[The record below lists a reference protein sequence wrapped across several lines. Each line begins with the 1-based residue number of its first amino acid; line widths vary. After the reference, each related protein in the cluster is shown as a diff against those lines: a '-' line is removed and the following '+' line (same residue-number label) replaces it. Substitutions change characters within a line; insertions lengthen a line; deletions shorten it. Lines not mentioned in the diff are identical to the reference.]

1 VRAYGFHGL
10 VGREATL
17 RHASAAHP
25 AALARKLRDGLAS
38 CELSDELAAALGGG
52 GASPYIEFVR
62 LTPGAAAWAAE
73 ASRAGIVAY
82 LEAEFADGAGFHA
95 AVVWRD
101 GKIVYG
107 PTSSEDREAVNAA
120 LRLLGAGAAGA
131 SDELASVGLLD
142 R

>member
-1 VRAYGFHGL
+1 M
-10 VGREATL
+10 
-17 RHASAAHP
+17 RHAAAEH
-25 AALARKLRDGLAS
+25 
-38 CELSDELAAALGGG
+38 AAALIQTLRFGLAYSELTDDLLGSLGRG

-73 ASRAGIVAY
+73 ASRSGVCAY
-82 LEAEFADGAGFHA
+82 VEAEFADGAGFHA

-107 PTSSEDREAVNAA
+107 PTSSEEREPVNAA
-120 LRLLGAGAAGA
+120 LRLLGVAPDGG
-131 SDELASVGLLD
+131 SDELSTVGLLD

>member
-10 VGREATL
+10 VAREATL
-17 RHASAAHP
+17 RQASAAHP
-25 AALARKLRDGLAS
+25 AAPPRKLRFGLAYA
-38 CELSDELAAALGGG
+38 ELGDEGG

-62 LTPGAAAWAAE
+62 LTPAAAAWAAE
-73 ASRAGIVAY
+73 ASHAGVVAY
-82 LEAEFADGAGFHA
+82 LEAEVADGAGFHA

-107 PTSSEDREAVNAA
+107 PTSSEDRAAVNAA
-120 LRLLGAGAAGA
+120 LRTLGVAADGSAGA
-131 SDELASVGLLD
+131 DELASTGLVAGD